1 MFGISKKWITFLID
15 VFICSLGS
23 YGGPE
28 AHLSVFIDQMV
39 TKKKYLTEEEL
50 LELVALG
57 SVLPGPTSSQAMVG
71 IGYKVG
77 GEVLALL
84 TMLVWA
90 LPAILI
96 MTTLSFLYDF
106 LEYINVSSSVL
117 RLIGPLSVGFIA
129 VATYRISKKVI
140 TDRMTL
146 GLMIF
151 GLLSVY
157 FFNYAWVFPTIL
169 IIGGIVAILF
179 SKEKDIWNTVR
190 LNPPWIYL
198 IAFFGFALLNL
209 VLVRITGNILI
220 TLFEAFYRFGFLVF
234 GGGQVVVPLMFS
246 ELVDTHAYMTN
257 QEFLTGY
264 GLVQGIP
271 GPMFSFSA
279 YAGGMAARGHGPI
292 IQIIGALLS
301 GIGIFL
307 PGTLLIFFAIP
318 VWEKLREIR
327 AIKISLK
334 GINAVAGGM
343 IASSAI
349 RIMQRSGFT
358 LENIIVFAVV
368 AILLL
373 TKKIPAPLI
382 VLLVLIAG
390 ILI

>member
-169 IIGGIVAILF
+169 IIGGIIAILL
-179 SKEKDIWNTVR
+179 SKEKDIWNTVK

-234 GGGQVVVPLMFS
+234 GGGQVVVPPMFS

>member
-169 IIGGIVAILF
+169 IIGGIIAILL
-179 SKEKDIWNTVR
+179 SKEKDIWNTVK

>member
-57 SVLPGPTSSQAMVG
+57 SILPGPTSSQAMVG

-234 GGGQVVVPLMFS
+234 GGGQVVVPLMLG

-307 PGTLLIFFAIP
+307 PGTLLIFFAMP

>member
-1 MFGISKKWITFLID
+1 
-15 VFICSLGS
+15 
-23 YGGPE
+23 
-28 AHLSVFIDQMV
+28 
-39 TKKKYLTEEEL
+39 
-50 LELVALG
+50 
-57 SVLPGPTSSQAMVG
+57 
-71 IGYKVG
+71 
-77 GEVLALL
+77 
-84 TMLVWA
+84 
-90 LPAILI
+90 

-169 IIGGIVAILF
+169 IIGGIIAILL
-179 SKEKDIWNTVR
+179 SKEKDIWNTVK

-318 VWEKLREIR
+318 VWE
-327 AIKISLK
+327 
-334 GINAVAGGM
+334 
-343 IASSAI
+343 SSE
-349 RIMQRSGFT
+349 RY
-358 LENIIVFAVV
+358 
-368 AILLL
+368 
-373 TKKIPAPLI
+373 
-382 VLLVLIAG
+382 VL
-390 ILI
+390 

>member
-57 SVLPGPTSSQAMVG
+57 SILPGPTSSQAMVG

-307 PGTLLIFFAIP
+307 PGTLLIFFAMP

-382 VLLVLIAG
+382 VLLALIAG

>member
-57 SVLPGPTSSQAMVG
+57 SILPGPTSSQAMVG

-169 IIGGIVAILF
+169 IIGGIVAILL
-179 SKEKDIWNTVR
+179 SKEKDIWNTVK

-307 PGTLLIFFAIP
+307 PGTLLIFFAMP

>member
-57 SVLPGPTSSQAMVG
+57 SILPGPTSSQAMVG

-169 IIGGIVAILF
+169 IIGGIVAILL
-179 SKEKDIWNTVR
+179 SKEKDIWNTVK

-234 GGGQVVVPLMFS
+234 GGGQVVVPLMLG

-307 PGTLLIFFAIP
+307 PGTLLIFFAMP

>member
-179 SKEKDIWNTVR
+179 SKEKDIWNTVK

-307 PGTLLIFFAIP
+307 PGTLLIFFAMP